1 MEARSQIPK
10 PHNTNK
16 VQISGYPPYTQPQDI
31 LKAFTPYGNVTIDKL
46 TNKLATLNFANE
58 DDAKAAIQ
66 DSKKINV
73 YGEFLTVKPFQG
85 NSQSEPSTP
94 KRIFTMTKQKGV
106 IIDPHCIDLSGDFH
120 EQLDNIMAAVRLTQE
135 EVTKLSTLYTD
146 LEEILRQLW
155 PGCMAM
161 PFGSITTG
169 LGIKTSDADCYVDIP
184 HEFRHPNVSYVSK
197 AKRILQGYPH
207 LFAELIAIPRAHTP
221 IVKFFHIP
229 TQTNC
234 DLTFKTPL
242 GMQNS
247 RLIAFLL
254 HADPRFIPMAVVI
267 KYWAK
272 IHGFSGTGKL
282 TNYALTMLIIFYLQ
296 LDPISIL
303 PSVQWLQKDP
313 ANECI
318 IDFWN
323 TGFIKQPDLLPK
335 SSNTSSISE
344 LLGGFFE
351 FYSTFN
357 FNEMVVCPYIGQP
370 IKKEAFKDPNLL
382 PNEFERYKQNIAKH
396 LTLPLRFTTSI
407 CVQDPI
413 ELCHNVA
420 SAITSKMAEEIK
432 TYFKFAA
439 NAYEKEKL
447 NGCKNFLKIILL
459 HKPKIVR
466 TKPILEYRTNISTRD
481 LIGIVNDDWKSV
493 VGEIVKVI
501 FEQILLIKLTKVEE
515 KVNPDTKKEK
525 VKFTGTLTK
534 AIWKRKPFSRLYRNL
549 DFVEQQRKITEEI
562 MIVGKQM
569 IDLQF
574 MLTTTYSN
582 IPRRVILALK
592 IMNGD
597 LDNFREFGKFL
608 NGYILD
614 WFKWLLSPYLT
625 PSAAKEPVNVAETIK
640 VLDSNL
646 YISNDSNSSSADEE
660 RNVNAD
666 ESLNSNADESRNSYA
681 DESGSSNVNK
691 SRNSYT
697 DETRNSN
704 AGESQNSNA
713 EESQNS
719 DVEESKISNTKESQN
734 SNVSH
739 SCSTVFTCQ

>member
-1 MEARSQIPK
+1 MEARSWTPK
-10 PHNTNK
+10 PRNANK

-31 LKAFTPYGNVTIDKL
+31 LKAFSPYGNVTIDKL

-58 DDAKAAIQ
+58 EDAKAAIQ

-94 KRIFTMTKQKGV
+94 KRNFTRTKQKGV
-106 IIDPHCIDLSGDFH
+106 IVDPHRIDLSGDFH

-146 LEEILRQLW
+146 LEEILQQLW
-155 PGCMAM
+155 PGCMAI

-184 HEFRHPNVSYVSK
+184 NEFRNPHVSYVNK

-229 TQTNC
+229 TETNC

-313 ANECI
+313 GDDHI

-323 TGFIKQPDLLPK
+323 TGFMKQPDLLPK

-357 FNEMVVCPYIGQP
+357 FDEMVVCPYIGQP

-382 PNEFERYKQNIAKH
+382 PNEFERYKQNIARH
-396 LTLPLRFTTSI
+396 ITPPLRFTTSI

-420 SAITSKMAEEIK
+420 SAITSKLAEEIK
-432 TYFKFAA
+432 SYFKFAA

-447 NGCKNFLKIILL
+447 NGCKDFLKIILF
-459 HKPKIVR
+459 HKPKLVR
-466 TKPILEYRTNISTRD
+466 TKPILEYRTNISPRD
-481 LIGIVNDDWKSV
+481 LNGIVNDDWKSV

-501 FEQILLIKLTKVEE
+501 FEQILLVKLTKVEE
-515 KVNPDTKKEK
+515 KVNPD
-525 VKFTGTLTK
+525 
-534 AIWKRKPFSRLYRNL
+534 
-549 DFVEQQRKITEEI
+549 
-562 MIVGKQM
+562 
-569 IDLQF
+569 
-574 MLTTTYSN
+574 
-582 IPRRVILALK
+582 
-592 IMNGD
+592 
-597 LDNFREFGKFL
+597 
-608 NGYILD
+608 
-614 WFKWLLSPYLT
+614 
-625 PSAAKEPVNVAETIK
+625 
-640 VLDSNL
+640 
-646 YISNDSNSSSADEE
+646 
-660 RNVNAD
+660 
-666 ESLNSNADESRNSYA
+666 
-681 DESGSSNVNK
+681 
-691 SRNSYT
+691 
-697 DETRNSN
+697 
-704 AGESQNSNA
+704 
-713 EESQNS
+713 
-719 DVEESKISNTKESQN
+719 
-734 SNVSH
+734 
-739 SCSTVFTCQ
+739 